1 MEGKKVKIQLHT
13 PILVAT
19 PRDEGPSHYEQAV
32 QSISGRVLKLL
43 EAGILI
49 AVEQCTG
56 ERGEAFAAPF
66 TELFLP
72 HHKIDHIYLI

>member
-19 PRDEGPSHYEQAV
+19 PRDDVPSHYEQAI
-32 QSISGRVLKLL
+32 QSITGKVMKSM

-49 AVEQCTG
+49 EVYEFTG
-56 ERGEAFAAPF
+56 ERGETFTPPF
-66 TELFLP
+66 TDLFLP